1 MDRCS
6 IVKGLWEQ
14 LNFYY
19 DYSLSKFGF
28 QRILVFVFDRLEKI
42 HLLLFHLLEYLFLS
56 SMKNSMNISQENL
69 RRRLSRIFID
79 VKALFCKQLWIP
91 KNFCNYIDSLKRP
104 QTLLI
109 HLFEFLI
116 LPSMEN
122 SKNSSK
128 KILRQRLRSYKKF
141 TIIHFVCPSKRKRC
155 HSFRL
160 SIMRKIC

>member
-1 MDRCS
+1 
-6 IVKGLWEQ
+6 L
-14 LNFYY
+14 YY
-19 DYSLSKFGF
+19 DYSLSKFEF
-28 QRILVFVFDRLEKI
+28 QRILNFVVDRLEKI
-42 HLLLFHLLEYLFLS
+42 RLLLFHLLEYLLLS

-79 VKALFCKQLWIP
+79 VKALFCKHIWIP
-91 KNFCNYIDSLKRP
+91 KSFCKYIDSLKRP

-141 TIIHFVCPSKRKRC
+141 TIIHFVCFSKRHRC